1 MSQATSCPR
10 TWTMRTIIPCVLAAM
25 ISTSVT
31 ARSYSL
37 RSPGGR
43 VEVRVNVGQDLTYS
57 VFYTSQPILHNC
69 PLSLTL
75 NQGQILGSKPV
86 LVNVERRSV
95 DETLHPVVRV
105 KSATI
110 RDQFQEMTLKMK
122 GGYAVAFR
130 AYDDAMAYRWVTDLD
145 RAIKVRAEQVAFY
158 FTGDHQCYFP
168 REESFMTHS
177 ERNYEYTSLSA
188 IDADAFCSLPALVEI
203 QGGPQVVI
211 TESDLS
217 DYAGMYLQ
225 GTGGS
230 VLTGIF
236 PAVALEERLQRD
248 RDVHV
253 TKRADYIAQT
263 RGKRSF
269 PWRTVIMTPKAAD
282 LIENQ
287 TVYKL
292 APPLKLKDTSWIR
305 PGKVAWDW
313 YNYTNVYGVDFRA
326 GVNTETY
333 KYYIDFAA
341 QYGIEYVIL
350 DEGWYPLGDLL
361 KTVSEM
367 DVDALFDYAEHKGV
381 GIILWVVWKT
391 LEDQLQPA
399 LDRFA
404 QWGAKGIK
412 VDFMQRDDQW
422 MVKYYERIAREA
434 AQRHLLVDFHGSY
447 SPKGLRR
454 AYPNVITRE
463 GVRGLEN
470 NNWTD
475 EITPEHNVT
484 IPFIR
489 MVAGP
494 MDYTPGAMV
503 NAQKANFNA
512 VFNRPMS
519 LGTRCHQMAMYV
531 VYESP
536 LQMLAD
542 TPSHYLRE
550 PECMEFL
557 TRVPAVW
564 DETRALA
571 AAVADYVM
579 VARRSGDVWYIG
591 AMTDWSARELTLDL
605 SFLGPGTYTMDI
617 LQDGINADRYASD
630 FKQVTAK
637 VHRGDSITVKLAPG
651 GGWAARA
658 VRVSDR

>member
-1 MSQATSCPR
+1 MNQTRNSQRVWMLSV
-10 TWTMRTIIPCVLAAM
+10 IIPCVLTG
-25 ISTSVT
+25 IVT
-31 ARSYSL
+31 AKSYSI
-37 RSPGGR
+37 RSPAGR
-43 VEVRVNVGQDLTYS
+43 VELRVNVDQDLTYS
-57 VFYTSQPILHNC
+57 VFYTSQPILHGC

-75 NQGQILGSKPV
+75 GQGMVLGSSPEV
-86 LVNVERRSV
+86 LDVKRRSI
-95 DETLHPVVRV
+95 DKMLHPVVRV

-122 GGYAVAFR
+122 GSYALVFR
-130 AYDDAMAYRWVTDLD
+130 AYDDAIAYRWITDLD
-145 RAIKVRAEQVAFY
+145 RDIEVVSERVAYHFL
-158 FTGDHQCYFP
+158 GDHQCYFP
-168 REESFMTHS
+168 KEDSFMTHS
-177 ERNYEYTSLSA
+177 ERNYEYRSLSTISA
-188 IDADAFCSLPALVEI
+188 EAFCSLPALVEFK
-203 QGGPQVVI
+203 GGPLVVI

-217 DYAGMYLQ
+217 DYAGLYLK

-236 PAVALEERLQRD
+236 PTVALEERQQGD
-248 RDVHV
+248 RNVHV
-253 TKRADYIAQT
+253 SKRADYMART
-263 RGKRSF
+263 RGKRAF
-269 PWRTVIMTPKAAD
+269 PWRVVIMTAQATD

-292 APPLKLKDTSWIR
+292 APPLKLKDTSWIK

-313 YNYTNVYGVDFRA
+313 YNYTNIYGVDFRA

-341 QYGIEYVIL
+341 QYGLEYIIL

-361 KTVSEM
+361 KTVPEM
-367 DVDALFDYAEHKGV
+367 DVDALFDYAEQKGV

-404 QWGAKGIK
+404 EWGAAGIK

-422 MVKYYERIAREA
+422 MVNYYERIAREA
-434 AQRHLLVDFHGSY
+434 ARRHLLVDFHGSY

-470 NNWTD
+470 NKWTD

-484 IPFIR
+484 LPFIR
-489 MVAGP
+489 MLAGP

-542 TPSHYLRE
+542 NPSHYLRE
-550 PECMEFL
+550 PECMAFL
-557 TRVPAVW
+557 AQVPSVW
-564 DETRALA
+564 DETRALMA
-571 AAVADYVM
+571 QVADYVV
-579 VARRSGDVWYIG
+579 VARRSGDIWYIG
-591 AMTDWSARELTLDL
+591 AMTDWSPRELTVAL
-605 SFLGPGTYTMDI
+605 SFLGPGTYAMDI

-637 VHRGDSITVKLAPG
+637 LHRDDSITLKLAPG
-651 GGWAARA
+651 GGWVGRA
-658 VRVSDR
+658 VRVADR

>member
-1 MSQATSCPR
+1 MHQTRNSQRVWVLIA
-10 TWTMRTIIPCVLAAM
+10 IIACVLPGM
-25 ISTSVT
+25 VT
-31 ARSYSL
+31 AKSYSL
-37 RSPGGR
+37 RSPAGR
-43 VEVRVNVGQDLTYS
+43 VELRVNVDQELTYS
-57 VFYTSQPILHNC
+57 VFYTSQPILHGC

-75 NQGQILGSKPV
+75 GQGQVLGASPELLEVK
-86 LVNVERRSV
+86 RRSI
-95 DETLHPVVRV
+95 DQTLHPVVRV

-110 RDQFQEMTLKMK
+110 RDQFQEMTLEMK
-122 GGYAVAFR
+122 GRYAVVFR
-130 AYDDAMAYRWVTDLD
+130 AYDDAIAYRWVTTLD
-145 RAIKVRAEQVAFY
+145 RDIKVVSEGVAYRFV
-158 FTGDHQCYFP
+158 GDHQCYFP
-168 REESFMTHS
+168 KEESFMTHS

-188 IDADAFCSLPALVEI
+188 ISAEAFGSLPALVEMT
-203 QGGPQVVI
+203 GGPQVVI

-236 PAVALEERLQRD
+236 PRVALEEKQRGD
-248 RDVHV
+248 RNVHV
-253 TKRADYIAQT
+253 TKRADYIART
-263 RGKRSF
+263 RGTRAF
-269 PWRTVIMTPKAAD
+269 PWRVVIMTPQAAD

-292 APPLKLKDTSWIR
+292 ATPLKLKETSWIR

-313 YNYTNVYGVDFRA
+313 YNYTSVYGVDFRA

-341 QYGIEYVIL
+341 QYGIEYIIL

-361 KTVSEM
+361 KTAPEM
-367 DVDALFDYAEHKGV
+367 DVDALFDYAEQKGV

-404 QWGAKGIK
+404 EWGAKGIK

-422 MVKYYERIAREA
+422 MVNYYERIAREA
-434 AQRHLLVDFHGSY
+434 AKRQLLVDFHGSY

-470 NNWTD
+470 NKWTD

-484 IPFIR
+484 LPFIR
-489 MVAGP
+489 MLAGP

-503 NAQKANFNA
+503 NAQQANFNA

-519 LGTRCHQMAMYV
+519 LGTRCHQLAMYV

-542 TPSHYLRE
+542 SPSHYLRE
-550 PECMEFL
+550 PECMAFL
-557 TRVPAVW
+557 ARVPAVW

-571 AAVADYVM
+571 AAVADYVV

-591 AMTDWSARELTLDL
+591 AMTDWSPRELTVDL
-605 SFLGPGTYTMDI
+605 SFLGPGTYVMDS

-630 FKQVTAK
+630 FKQVTSK
-637 VHRGDSITVKLAPG
+637 VHRTDKIEIKLAPG
-651 GGWAARA
+651 GGWVGRA
-658 VRVSDR
+658 VRVADR